1 MEAKGVD
8 ASTDETPTL
17 VLPGHLHC
25 WREWGGALLSWGKDR
40 KIKGFWVC
48 GEEQIK
54 VGRLEVLEDSRR
66 IQVQGGTLRY
76 WADT

>member
-1 MEAKGVD
+1 
-8 ASTDETPTL
+8 L
-17 VLPGHLHC
+17 
-25 WREWGGALLSWGKDR
+25 GKDR

-66 IQVQGGTLRY
+66 IRVQGGPLRY